1 MKTLEILLQSPQGM
15 VFCIIAL
22 VSFVFIILGS
32 FGGGHDHG
40 EVGHDHVAGD
50 HDGSAHEFTTV
61 SFFSIK
67 VLSIFFLAFG
77 AGGIIATAYGRG
89 PAASTGIGLV
99 CGVIVGFIALYAM
112 RALYSQ
118 QANSLVTNQDIEG
131 KVGQVVTRIPYDGIG
146 EVSFLAAGQLVTRL
160 ARSKDRTELTNGK
173 RVKIVSVS
181 GDALLVE
188 PVQ

>member
-1 MKTLEILLQSPQGM
+1 MKTLEILLQSTQGM
-15 VFCIIAL
+15 VFSAIAL
-22 VSFVFIILGS
+22 VSFLFIIIGS

-40 EVGHDHVAGD
+40 DVGHDHDGD

-89 PAASTGIGLV
+89 PAASTGTGLV
-99 CGVIVGFIALYAM
+99 CGVVIGFIALYTM

-118 QANSLVTNQDIEG
+118 QANSLITNRDIEG
-131 KVGQVVTRIPYDGIG
+131 KVGQVVTRIPYDGVG
-146 EVSFLAAGQLVTRL
+146 EITFVAAGQATTRL
-160 ARSKDRTELTNGK
+160 ARSNGIEITNGK
-173 RVKIVSVS
+173 RVKIVSAS